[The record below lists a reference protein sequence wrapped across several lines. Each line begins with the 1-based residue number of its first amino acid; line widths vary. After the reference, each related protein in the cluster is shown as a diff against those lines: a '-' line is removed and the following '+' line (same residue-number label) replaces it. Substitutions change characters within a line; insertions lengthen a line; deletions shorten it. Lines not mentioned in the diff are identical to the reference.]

1 MGLFSVLFAIII
13 AFHCAYGKLRRSVL
27 DKNVNLFSD
36 EGELLQVQYAR
47 KAGLQGGS
55 VVCATSSSSDVYVC
69 IPNPTELPILLDRRS
84 VDKVS
89 KIDDDIWFA
98 FAGLAGDGR
107 ALISQS
113 RKYCIAYR
121 AKFGCSPTGR
131 NVASIVGQLQ
141 HEATLA
147 GSTIHLF
154 CQFLFTC
161 FSDKRPFGVQLLIF
175 AYNTES
181 HNFDIYQCDPTG

>member
-1 MGLFSVLFAIII
+1 MQIIYVLCVLVIVFQCIN
-13 AFHCAYGKLRRSVL
+13 GKLRRNTL

-55 VVCATSSSSDVYVC
+55 VVCATSSSKDVLIC

-89 KIDDDIWFA
+89 RIDDDIWFA

-107 ALISQS
+107 ALISQA
-113 RKYCIAYR
+113 RKYCIDYR
-121 AKFGCSPTGR
+121 SQYGCSPTGR
-131 NVASIVGQLQ
+131 NIASIMGQQQ
-141 HEATLA
+141 HEATIT
-147 GSTIHLF
+147 GS
-154 CQFLFTC
+154 
-161 FSDKRPFGVQLLIF
+161 K
-175 AYNTES
+175 
-181 HNFDIYQCDPTG
+181 